1 MSIGALCNRE
11 VVVVHRGTEVLEAAR
26 LMRRHHVGTLVVVEA
41 ADGGNVP
48 VGIVT
53 DRDLVLEVLA
63 LEIEPTSV
71 CVEDLMTHSL
81 ETAHENDDLL
91 DILRNMQE
99 KGIRRLPVVNARGCL
114 EGLITL
120 DDALELLS
128 EQISD
133 LVKLIARQQQRER
146 WTRR

>member
-1 MSIGALCNRE
+1 MSIGALCNRT
-11 VVVVHRGTEVLEAAR
+11 VVVVPRGTDALEAAK
-26 LMRRHHVGTLVVVEA
+26 LMRRHHVGTLVVVESG
-41 ADGGNVP
+41 DGGNIP

-63 LEIEPTSV
+63 LGIEPASV

-81 ETAHENDDLL
+81 ETVREDEDLL
-91 DILRNMQE
+91 DTLRTMQE
-99 KGIRRLPVVNARGCL
+99 KGIRRMPVVDLRGGL

-128 EQISD
+128 EQLTD
-133 LVKLIARQQQRER
+133 VTKLIARQQQRER
-146 WTRR
+146 WARR